1 MSVAI
6 IQERL
11 ASYACR
17 STIEEEQAL
26 REITQ
31 EIILAGL
38 ARTDF
43 FGRAGFQGGTCL
55 RVFHGLSRFSE
66 GMDFALDEPDPAF
79 GLSRYLERVREE
91 LVVYGYELEIDDRS
105 RAGTAVRQAFLK
117 DDSVGRLLRLG
128 YRPASGPMRKI
139 RIKLEV
145 DTNPPAG
152 ASYETPVLDYPFP
165 AAVRIFDLPS
175 LFAGKIHALLCRNYL
190 KGRDWYDFIWYSAR
204 RTRVNHALL
213 SRALDQQGPW
223 KGRAPQ
229 TDDAWCVAELRAI
242 VEGLDWAKARRD
254 VERFVRPHE
263 LPSLSLWTRDFFL
276 RQCAKL
282 AEPGAG
288 EPADPEDSP
297 PRGRR

>member
-1 MSVAI
+1 
-6 IQERL
+6 
-11 ASYACR
+11 
-17 STIEEEQAL
+17 
-26 REITQ
+26 
-31 EIILAGL
+31 
-38 ARTDF
+38 
-43 FGRAGFQGGTCL
+43 
-55 RVFHGLSRFSE
+55 
-66 GMDFALDEPDPAF
+66 
-79 GLSRYLERVREE
+79 
-91 LVVYGYELEIDDRS
+91 
-105 RAGTAVRQAFLK
+105 
-117 DDSVGRLLRLG
+117 
-128 YRPASGPMRKI
+128 MRKI

-165 AAVRIFDLPS
+165 AAVRIFDPPS
-175 LFAGKIHALLCRNYL
+175 LFAGKIHALLCRDYL
-190 KGRDWYDFIWYSAR
+190 KGRDWYDFIWYGAR

-213 SRALDQQGPW
+213 SKALDQQGPW

-282 AEPGAG
+282 AEPAEA
-288 EPADPEDSP
+288 EPGQREE
-297 PRGRR
+297 R